1 MIVLWFF
8 VGAVVGSLM
17 LIVLL
22 LAKRISEVKDRIL
35 KTVTLGDVGED
46 AQGHFTAAYRGGKVT
61 LTDKTITYTSEWG
74 NEFEF
79 RTHSKF
85 GFKVLSAVVWKGK
98 E

>member
-1 MIVLWFF
+1 MIVLWVFL
-8 VGAVVGSLM
+8 GGVVGSLM
-17 LIVLL
+17 LFALL
-22 LAKRISEVKDRIL
+22 LDDRITEVKVRIL

-46 AQGHFTAAYRGGKVT
+46 AQGHFTAAYRGGTVK

-79 RTHSKF
+79 RTNSKF
-85 GFKVLSAVVWKGK
+85 GAKVLSAVFRKGK

>member
-1 MIVLWFF
+1 MIGLWIFL
-8 VGAVVGSLM
+8 GGVVGSLM
-17 LIVLL
+17 LLALL
-22 LAKRISEVKDRIL
+22 LADRISEVKERIL
-35 KTVTLGDVGED
+35 MTVTLGDVGKD

-74 NEFEF
+74 NEFEY

-85 GFKVLSAVVWKGK
+85 GMKVLLAVFRRGK

>member
-8 VGAVVGSLM
+8 VGGVVGSLM
-17 LIVLL
+17 LLALL
-22 LAKRISEVKDRIL
+22 LADRISEVKERIL

-46 AQGHFTAAYRGGKVT
+46 AQGHFTAAYRGGKVK

-74 NEFEF
+74 NEFEY
-79 RTHSKF
+79 RTNSKF
-85 GFKVLSAVVWKGK
+85 GAKVLLAVFRRGK